1 MIEPKDIDLNLL
13 VVFQEV
19 FQERQISSVARRL
32 NLSQPAV
39 SNALARLR
47 RTFGDALFVRTA
59 QGMQPT
65 PFAQQLAEPV
75 ASALQQVSKALN
87 RQEEFSAA
95 ASRRH
100 FTIAMTDVGEVYFM
114 PALIEQCSR
123 LAPGIQIS
131 TVRAGTIDLKTEMES
146 GRVDLA
152 IGAFDNVSGA
162 LYQRR
167 LFRQNYVS
175 MFRKEHPLSGKKVTI
190 KEFLA
195 AQHLV
200 VSSLE
205 SPYDRINQNLEKAGI
220 RRTVYRQHHR
230 SDRDRAAKTGRK
242 RGAAVRPALYSSA
255 VALAVLADQ
264 HLLASPLQPGRRQS
278 MAARVYLRT
287 VFGVSKR
294 SERERRSSTPRYTLT
309 AVQARGTVRWRASD
323 GCASLRQ
330 RHRRRAPRW
339 RRRYAGVP
347 PA

>member
-19 FQERQISSVARRL
+19 FQDRQISSVARRL

-75 ASALQQVSKALN
+75 ASALLHVSKALN
-87 RQEEFSAA
+87 RQEAFSPAT
-95 ASRRH
+95 SERH

-114 PALIEQCSR
+114 PVLIEQCSL

-152 IGAFDNVSGA
+152 IGAFDNVSSA

-175 MFRKEHPLSGKKVTI
+175 MFRQDHPLAGKKVSI

-195 AQHLV
+195 ARHLV

-220 RRTVYRQHHR
+220 RPNVHF
-230 SDRDRAAKTGRK
+230 
-242 RGAAVRPALYSSA
+242 
-255 VALAVLADQ
+255 
-264 HLLASPLQPGRRQS
+264 
-278 MAARVYLRT
+278 RVPH
-287 VFGVSKR
+287 F
-294 SERERRSSTPRYTLT
+294 T
-309 AVQARGTVRWRASD
+309 AVPYIVSTTDLIVTVPQKLAESAAQPFNLQYIRPPLRLP
-323 GCASLRQ
+323 SLQ
-330 RHRRRAPRW
+330 TNIFWHRRFNQDEGNQWLRGFISEHFAE
-339 RRRYAGVP
+339 
-347 PA
+347 

>member
-65 PFAQQLAEPV
+65 PLAQQLAEPV
-75 ASALQQVSKALN
+75 ASALIHVSKALN
-87 RQEEFSAA
+87 RQEAFSPAV
-95 ASRRH
+95 SERH

-114 PALIEQCSR
+114 PVLIEHCSR

-131 TVRAGTIDLKTEMES
+131 TVRAGAIDLKTEMES

-152 IGAFDNVSGA
+152 IGAFDNVSSA

-175 MFRKEHPLSGKKVTI
+175 MFRQGHALSDKKVTL

-195 AQHLV
+195 ARHLV

-220 RRTVYRQHHR
+220 
-230 SDRDRAAKTGRK
+230 
-242 RGAAVRPALYSSA
+242 
-255 VALAVLADQ
+255 
-264 HLLASPLQPGRRQS
+264 QPNVHF
-278 MAARVYLRT
+278 RVPH
-287 VFGVSKR
+287 F
-294 SERERRSSTPRYTLT
+294 T
-309 AVQARGTVRWRASD
+309 AVPYIVSTTDLIVTVPQKLAESAAQPFNLQYIRPPLRLP
-323 GCASLRQ
+323 SLQ
-330 RHRRRAPRW
+330 TNIFWHRRFNQDEGNQWLRGFISAHF
-339 RRRYAGVP
+339 VE
-347 PA
+347 